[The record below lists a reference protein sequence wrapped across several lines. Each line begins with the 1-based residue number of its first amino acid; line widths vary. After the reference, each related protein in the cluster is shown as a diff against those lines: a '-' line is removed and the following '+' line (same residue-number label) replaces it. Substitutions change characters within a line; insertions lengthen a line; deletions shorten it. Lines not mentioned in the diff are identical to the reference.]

1 MSPLSS
7 GAWTKIKW
15 ELAMAAAR
23 PRPKS
28 PSVDLMMDE
37 ILEALEVIKSK
48 LPNGE
53 LKMLQE
59 KIVAIEEFQEQIH
72 EDIRAIEKQL
82 LDPEDGI
89 VVRVNKN
96 TDFRKKKEQEDR
108 FHAKLIDEHKEL
120 ISWKSTISK
129 IVWILFSSVAGIIVM
144 ILSGRMK

>member
-7 GAWTKIKW
+7 GAWTKLKW
-15 ELAMAAAR
+15 ELAMAGR
-23 PRPKS
+23 PRSKPT
-28 PSVDLMMDE
+28 SVDLMMDE
-37 ILEALEVIKSK
+37 ILDALEVIKSK

-53 LKMLQE
+53 LKIIQE
-59 KIVAIEEFQEQIH
+59 KIAAIESFQEQIH
-72 EDIRAIEKQL
+72 EDIRAIEKQM

-120 ISWKSTISK
+120 MSWKSTITK

-144 ILSGRMK
+144 MLSGKLK

>member
-7 GAWTKIKW
+7 GAWTKLKR
-15 ELAMAAAR
+15 ELAMAGR
-23 PRPKS
+23 PRTKAAN
-28 PSVDLMMDE
+28 VDLVMDE
-37 ILEALEVIKSK
+37 ILDALEVIKSK

-53 LKMLQE
+53 LKIIQE
-59 KIVAIEEFQEQIH
+59 KLAAIESFQEQMH
-72 EDIRAIEKQL
+72 EDIRAIEKQM

-120 ISWKSTISK
+120 MSWKSTITR

-144 ILSGRMK
+144 MLSGRLK